1 MAAPRVALRGNVMAS
16 SRKKIYIFKKL
27 ALSKKQNKTT
37 VTKKNK
43 QKGKKKRKEEKKK
56 NSFRPESNSGSST
69 CRAVSLPLHHMLII
83 SQRNGKTEEESIKCP

>member
-56 NSFRPESNSGSST
+56 KQLPSGIELGIFY
-69 CRAVSLPLHHMLII
+69 LPGRFITTTPHA
-83 SQRNGKTEEESIKCP
+83 P